1 MKAYNLNIQLLSFM
15 KKKKREAFIWYVAII
30 CVALIGIFAIYKL
43 IKYED
48 QKLRINHLTNA
59 MLIAKILQNGDIN
72 YLSGTIY
79 DTSSAYYLNIKSK
92 TYEVLKINEKYRY
105 IYGVKINEQGSLV
118 FYFDCGNTNKLRRLE
133 AKPGDLYKDAP
144 DGFYKIFQIKSPL
157 VIGPYKDEWGSFVS
171 ALVPITNPET
181 GEMIGIIGVDISTG
195 TWYFDV
201 ASSSALPIA
210 IIFIFI
216 IIFLYRNMKNQQKIN
231 QLIRENEEKY
241 RRLANN
247 INDVVLTIDLDRKIS
262 YASPSVF
269 KTFGY
274 TVKEYLEVPL
284 QNHFTDYSFSKI
296 EKAFSELLAEK
307 NGKNRFIEVEHY
319 KADGSLIW
327 VSLNISLLYDEDGEL
342 IGFIVTARDIHSRK
356 IAEEKLQEINANLEN
371 IVKERTKELNDA
383 LKQLEE
389 SNFELKILNEN
400 LSNESKKLV
409 ELNEKLMDSEQK
421 LRYANETKDMFF
433 SIIAHDLRNPFVS
446 LINNA
451 ELLDRFYEK
460 MSDDERKKAIHNL
473 KIASKNTYHLL
484 DNLLIWSRSQM
495 GTIEFA
501 PYEFNLKNLLL
512 EIKLLSQPQATS
524 KNINIQIDVSDDLN
538 VFADENMLGT
548 VYRNLVTNAIK
559 FTPRGGEVFL
569 GMKPSKKTEICLFV
583 RDTGIGIEE
592 ENLPKIFSLDKKI
605 SRPGTEGELSTGL
618 GLIICKEFINRHGG
632 EIWVESTV
640 GVGTTFYFTLPQ
652 KNN

>member
-43 IKYED
+43 ISYED
-48 QKLRINHLTNA
+48 KKLRKNHLTNA
-59 MLIAKILQNGDIN
+59 ILVAKILQNGDLK
-72 YLSGTIY
+72 YLSGTIE
-79 DTSSAYYLNIKSK
+79 DTNSVYYHNIKSK
-92 TYEVLKINEKYRY
+92 TYEILRVNDKYRY

-118 FYFDCGNTNKLRRLE
+118 FNFDCGSTNKLRRIE
-133 AKPGDLYKDAP
+133 AHPGDVYKNAP
-144 DGFYKIFQIKSPL
+144 EGFYKIFQSKSPI
-157 VIGPYKDEWGSFVS
+157 VIGPYKDQWGSFVS
-171 ALVPITNPET
+171 ALVPITDQET
-181 GEMIGIIGVDISTG
+181 GEMICVVGVDIGTS

-210 IIFIFI
+210 VVFIFI
-216 IIFLYRNMKNQQKIN
+216 IIFLYRNMKNQQRIN
-231 QLIRENEEKY
+231 QLISENEEKY

-247 INDVVLTIDLDRKIS
+247 INDVVLIVGLDKKIS

-269 KTFGY
+269 KTFGF
-274 TVKEYLEVPL
+274 TIKEYLDVPL
-284 QNHFTDYSFSKI
+284 KNHFTEYSFSKI
-296 EKAFSELLAEK
+296 ERAFSELLAEK

-327 VSLNISLLYDEDGEL
+327 VSLNISLLYDEDGEI
-342 IGFIVTARDIHSRK
+342 IGFIITARDIHSRK

-371 IVKERTKELNDA
+371 IVKERTKELNEA
-383 LKQLEE
+383 LRQLEE

-433 SIIAHDLRNPFVS
+433 SIIAHDLRNPFVT

-501 PYEFNLKNLLL
+501 PYEFNLKSLLL
-512 EIKLLSQPQATS
+512 EIKLLSQPQATA
-524 KNINIQIDVSDDLN
+524 KNIELKIDVPDELN

-559 FTPRGGEVFL
+559 FTPRGGEVLL
-569 GMKPSKKTEICLFV
+569 GTKSSKKSEVCLFV
-583 RDTGIGIEE
+583 RDTGIGIDED
-592 ENLPKIFSLDKKI
+592 NLPKLFSLDKKI

-640 GVGTTFYFTLPQ
+640 GKGTTFFFTLPMMI
-652 KNN
+652 N